1 MRTSWGSATDRGLVR
16 EVNEDALLAYP
27 PVFLVADGMGGHD
40 AGDLASRIA
49 VEEFAQLAGQAAATA
64 DDVHACFT
72 RTAARIRGEFT
83 GGRQGGTTV
92 AGVAVTEHDGGSYW
106 LVFNVGDSRVY
117 RWSEESL
124 EQVSVDHS
132 VVQELL
138 DLGEIDQAAADT
150 HPERHVLTRA
160 LGTGDAPEPDYWLLP
175 AGLDDRLLIC
185 TDGLTREVHDEDLAA
200 VLAGSEDA
208 QDAAAALVGLALE
221 RGARDN
227 VSVVVVD
234 VATSAGAHDDVHIT
248 VPRVGAE
255 LGAHQW
261 DEMLN
266 GATVPRPARPRG
278 PVFPVTTPT
287 PARGI
292 DRLRR
297 DRPAT
302 TPDAADAAGA
312 GSDDD
317 STPPEET
324 RP

>member
-49 VEEFAQLAGQAAATA
+49 VEEFAQLAGQLAATA

-83 GGRQGGTTV
+83 GGRRGGTTV
-92 AGVAVTEHDGGSYW
+92 AGVAVTEHEGGSYW

-117 RWSEESL
+117 RWSDGVL

-132 VVQELL
+132 VVQDLI
-138 DLGEIDQAAADT
+138 DLGEITADDAER

-160 LGTGDAPEPDYWLLP
+160 LGTGEPPEPDYWLLP
-175 AGLDDRLLIC
+175 AGLTDRLLIC
-185 TDGLTREVHDEDLAA
+185 TDGLTRELHDDDLAA
-200 VLAGSEDA
+200 VLAAVGDP
-208 QDAAAALVGLALE
+208 QDVATQLVQAALD

-227 VSVVVVD
+227 VSAVVVD
-234 VATSAGAHDDVHIT
+234 VATAAGALDDVHIT
-248 VPRVGAE
+248 VPRIGAD
-255 LGAHQW
+255 LAPTQW

-266 GATVPRPARPRG
+266 GATVPRSPARPSSTSPGTSDHGGTLSSESPTARDQE
-278 PVFPVTTPT
+278 TPT
-287 PARGI
+287 
-292 DRLRR
+292 
-297 DRPAT
+297 
-302 TPDAADAAGA
+302 
-312 GSDDD
+312 
-317 STPPEET
+317 
-324 RP
+324 